1 MAIKIIPLFFQTE
14 IDFYHAFYN
23 KCNPG
28 KIIAFTSCVFPW
40 NFCHPLFNSL
50 KPLLLLLLL
59 LLFVVTSFYSMKNN
73 KKNIYSHPLTVMPD
87 CSLFFLPIPH
97 NFTVNSFSSFSSTHI
112 AKQLK
117 IWKLLLPNCNL
128 QHCMKACLCM
138 WLYWWQ
144 LVYPCFGWHFL
155 ILLVSF
161 SPTPG

>member
-1 MAIKIIPLFFQTE
+1 MQSRKNHRFHELCF
-14 IDFYHAFYN
+14 
-23 KCNPG
+23 
-28 KIIAFTSCVFPW
+28 
-40 NFCHPLFNSL
+40 SL
-50 KPLLLLLLL
+50 KLLPPSIQLPEAIIIVIII

-97 NFTVNSFSSFSSTHI
+97 NFTVNSFSSFSSTHR

-161 SPTPG
+161 SPTPGKKLFVFLLM